1 MMNNLKRFSLSALKL
16 DKNHPEIF
24 AVTSGKGGV
33 GKSNISVNLA
43 LLMSRMKKNV
53 LVIDADI
60 HLGNVDLLMGI
71 RPKYSIADVITGKI
85 ELKDVVTRGPGEID
99 ILPAGSAVIEM
110 LDLEEKV
117 LQKLGDAFSQFEHK
131 YDTIIV
137 DTGAGVHHSV
147 MSFVLGADKVI
158 LVVTPDPASIAD
170 SYGMVKV
177 IRNSNPDIPIIMIS
191 NMVDHEENG
200 ESMFKKMNLMVQR
213 FLNSSLVYGGSIVKD
228 NLIQYSIQKQKP
240 VSLFYPN
247 SVPVNSLRMIT
258 RRLLK
263 MPITDVKK
271 RDSFFDRFM
280 NYKDVGIKSANG

>member
-1 MMNNLKRFSLSALKL
+1 MNQLNRFSLSVLKTR
-16 DKNHPEIF
+16 KNLPEII

-33 GKSNISVNLA
+33 GKSNLSVNLA

-53 LVIDADI
+53 LLIDADI

-71 RPKYSIADVITGKI
+71 RPKYSIADVLNGSVS
-85 ELKDVVTRGPGEID
+85 LKDVITKGIGGVD

-110 LDLEEKV
+110 LSSEDKT
-117 LQKLGDAFSQFEHK
+117 LQKIGNSFSEFEHE
-131 YDTIIV
+131 YDTVIV
-137 DTGAGVHHSV
+137 DTGAGVHNSV
-147 MSFVLGADKVI
+147 MSFVVGADKII

-177 IRNSNPDIPIIMIS
+177 IRNTNQDVPIVMIS
-191 NMVDHEENG
+191 NMVDSEENG

-213 FLNSSLVYGGSIVKD
+213 FLNSSLVYGGSLLKD

-247 SVPVNSLRMIT
+247 SMPVNSLRMIT
-258 RRLLK
+258 RRLMK
-263 MPITDVKK
+263 MPFTEAKK

-280 NYKDVGIKSANG
+280 NYKNVEIQSTNG

>member
-1 MMNNLKRFSLSALKL
+1 MNKLKRFSLSVLKL
-16 DKNHPEIF
+16 DKNHPEIL

-43 LLMSRMKKNV
+43 LLMARMKKNV
-53 LVIDADI
+53 LLVDADI

-71 RPKYSIADVITGKI
+71 RPKYSIADVISGKI
-85 ELKDVVTRGPGEID
+85 ELKDVITKGPGGID

-110 LDLEEKV
+110 LELKERM
-117 LQKLGDAFSQFEHK
+117 LHKLNDAYAQFEHK
-131 YDTIIV
+131 YDTVIV
-137 DTGAGVHHSV
+137 DTGAGVHNSV
-147 MSFVLGADKVI
+147 MSFVFGADKII

-177 IRNSNPDIPIIMIS
+177 IRNTNPDVPIIMIS

-213 FLNSSLVYGGSIVKD
+213 FLNSSLLYGGSIVKD
-228 NLIQYSIQKQKP
+228 NLIQYSVQKQKP
-240 VSLFYPN
+240 ISLFYPN
-247 SVPVNSLRMIT
+247 SVPVNSLKMIT

-280 NYKDVGIKSANG
+280 NYKNVEVEKANG

>member
-1 MMNNLKRFSLSALKL
+1 MNKLKRFSLSVLKL

-43 LLMSRMKKNV
+43 LLMSQIKKNV
-53 LVIDADI
+53 LIIDADI

-85 ELKDVVTRGPGEID
+85 ELKDVITRGPGGVD

-110 LDLEEKV
+110 LDLKGRV
-117 LQKLGDAFSQFEHK
+117 LQKLDDAYSQFEHK

-137 DTGAGVHHSV
+137 DTGAGIHNSV
-147 MSFVLGADKVI
+147 MSFVFGADKII

-177 IRNSNPDIPIIMIS
+177 IRNTNPDTPIIMIS

-240 VSLFYPN
+240 IS
-247 SVPVNSLRMIT
+247 
-258 RRLLK
+258 
-263 MPITDVKK
+263 
-271 RDSFFDRFM
+271 
-280 NYKDVGIKSANG
+280 

>member
-16 DKNHPEIF
+16 DKDHPEIF
-24 AVTSGKGGV
+24 VVTSGKGGV

-43 LLMSRMKKNV
+43 LLMARMKKNV
-53 LVIDADI
+53 LIIDADI

-85 ELKDVVTRGPGEID
+85 ELKDVVTRGPGGVD

-117 LQKLGDAFSQFEHK
+117 LQKLDSAFSQFEHK

-137 DTGAGVHHSV
+137 DTGAGVHHTV
-147 MSFVLGADKVI
+147 MSFVLGADKII

-177 IRNSNPDIPIIMIS
+177 IRNTNTDIPIIMIS

-228 NLIQYSIQKQKP
+228 NLIQYSVQKQKP
-240 VSLFYPN
+240 ASLFYPN
-247 SVPVNSLRMIT
+247 SVPVNSLRIIT

-280 NYKDVGIKSANG
+280 NYKDVGIKSTNG